1 MNSEMEQK
9 HNITDEQIAR
19 FLSGTASEEEKN
31 AILEY
36 MSQSDENIDE
46 LMSIADA
53 VQAQRNNHQAVK
65 PSGNRTVAWRIA
77 ASVAVILLAGGA
89 WILLRDHG
97 VDLETPSSTTVAMNT
112 TPAPTPVPSTP
123 GTVTVTDNQG
133 QSDNQTIKQP
143 NNKSSNTLVAD
154 AGADIDL
161 SRFQSEELHGGA
173 QTRQTIS
180 GNEGPY
186 MASLT
191 TGTSGQSRPET
202 ERIVLPEV
210 PKQWLPGTDLVIKW
224 KTDAPKIK
232 VMVKPQ
238 GAKYWICEREIDNT
252 YVNPRQW
259 VTSITISSK
268 ERQDYALYNN
278 KVVWRIEATFEDG
291 KREPQPRNGI
301 IDLPK

>member
-1 MNSEMEQK
+1 MEQK
-9 HNITDEQIAR
+9 HIPTDEQIAR
-19 FLSGTASEEEKN
+19 FLGGTATEEEKN
-31 AILEY
+31 AVLEY
-36 MSQSDENIDE
+36 MSQSDENLE
-46 LMSIADA
+46 EVLAIADA
-53 VQAQRNNHQAVK
+53 VQAQRSSLTSQQSTSK
-65 PSGNRTVAWRIA
+65 SVAWRIA

-89 WILLRDHG
+89 WLLLRDRG

-252 YVNPRQW
+252 NVNPCQW